1 MLIDMRHEWLFIES
15 DAYSDEE
22 IRELIY
28 KFETQYSDMVS
39 LFFPGIF
46 LPDSKCI
53 HKKGETDWIRYFEVV
68 YPSSKEVR

>member
-39 LFFPGIF
+39 LFPWNFSPGF
-46 LPDSKCI
+46 KM
-53 HKKGETDWIRYFEVV
+53 
-68 YPSSKEVR
+68 YP